1 VRQSRFTGKSPAL
14 AATPDFETGSNRPSD
29 LAPGSHA
36 AMRLK
41 DLAEHLGLSQ
51 TTVSRALNG
60 YPEVNEATRR
70 RVSEAADQLGYRPN
84 ASALRLATGRSGAIG
99 LVLRGADELGP
110 HMSEFLSGVGS
121 HMASQEIDVLV
132 TTVAS
137 QQEELSAYR
146 RLAASQ
152 KVDAVILHSPTT
164 RDERAELL
172 LELKIPFVLH
182 GRTEIGQPVAWLDID
197 NTGALERAT
206 NHLLDL
212 GHRQIALLNG
222 LKGQTFAEHR
232 ELGYLAALSARG
244 VSVDRSLMANG
255 VFTDEAAF
263 RTAQAMLERRPAPT
277 AFLAG
282 SMMTA
287 LGVFR
292 AIRQA
297 GLQLGTDVSM
307 IAHDDVFPYL
317 NADNMYPTMSTTR
330 SSIRQ
335 AGARIAD
342 LITQVLAGKPMDEVH
357 ELWPVELV
365 LRESSARA
373 PDREPSTINA

>member
-1 VRQSRFTGKSPAL
+1 
-14 AATPDFETGSNRPSD
+14 
-29 LAPGSHA
+29 
-36 AMRLK
+36 MRLK

-60 YPEVNEATRR
+60 YPEVNETTRL
-70 RVSEAADQLGYRPN
+70 RVAETAARLGYRPN

-110 HMSEFLSGVGS
+110 HMSEFMGGMSGRMS
-121 HMASQEIDVLV
+121 AEEIDILLI
-132 TTVAS
+132 TVDTLQDEMA
-137 QQEELSAYR
+137 AYQ

-152 KVDAVILHSPTT
+152 KVDAIVLQSPTLN
-164 RDERAELL
+164 DVRAELL
-172 LELKIPFVLH
+172 LDLKIPFVLH
-182 GRTEIGQPVAWLDID
+182 GRTNIGRPVAWMDID
-197 NTGALERAT
+197 NTGAVERAT
-206 NHLLDL
+206 SHLLDL
-212 GHRQIALLNG
+212 GHRRIALLNG
-222 LKGQTFAEHR
+222 IKGRTFAEHR
-232 ELGYLAALSARG
+232 EIGYLAALSARG
-244 VSVDRSLMANG
+244 VAFDPALMSNS

-263 RTAQAMLERRPAPT
+263 RLAQAMLELRPRPT

-287 LGVFR
+287 LGTFR

-297 GLQLGTDVSM
+297 GLLLGRDVSM

-317 NADNMYPTMSTTR
+317 NADNMYPSMSTTR

-335 AGARIAD
+335 AGIRIAE
-342 LITQVLAGKPMDEVH
+342 LLLQILGGKPVDQIH

-365 LRESSARA
+365 LRESSGPA
-373 PDREPSTINA
+373 PQS

>member
-1 VRQSRFTGKSPAL
+1 
-14 AATPDFETGSNRPSD
+14 
-29 LAPGSHA
+29 
-36 AMRLK
+36 MRLK

-60 YPEVNEATRR
+60 YPEVKEATRL
-70 RVSEAADQLGYRPN
+70 RVSEAALELGYRPN
-84 ASALRLATGRSGAIG
+84 ASALRLATGRAGAVG
-99 LVLRGADELGP
+99 MVLRGADELGP
-110 HMSEFLSGVGS
+110 HMSEFLSGLGGR
-121 HMASQEIDVLV
+121 MATQDIDIVV

-137 QQEELSAYR
+137 QQEELAAYR

-152 KVDAVILHSPTT
+152 RVDAMILHSPTLN
-164 RDERAELL
+164 DERAELL
-172 LELKIPFVLH
+172 MDLKIPFVLH
-182 GRTEIGQPVAWLDID
+182 GRTNSTRPVAWLDID
-197 NTGALERAT
+197 NTGSLERAT
-206 NHLLDL
+206 SHLLDL
-212 GHRQIALLNG
+212 GHRRIALLNG
-222 LKGQTFAEHR
+222 VKGRTFAEHR
-232 ELGYLAALSARG
+232 ELGYMAALSARG
-244 VSVDRSLMANG
+244 VPFDPALMGNSA
-255 VFTDEAAF
+255 FTDEVAF
-263 RTAQAMLERRPAPT
+263 RTAQSMLELRPRPT

-297 GLQLGTDVSM
+297 GMTLGTDVSM

-335 AGARIAD
+335 AGSRIAE
-342 LITQVLAGKPMDEVH
+342 LLLQLLGGKPVSEIH

-365 LRESSARA
+365 LRESSGPA
-373 PDREPSTINA
+373 PLF

>member
-1 VRQSRFTGKSPAL
+1 
-14 AATPDFETGSNRPSD
+14 
-29 LAPGSHA
+29 
-36 AMRLK
+36 MRLK
-41 DLAEHLGLSQ
+41 ELAKHLGLSQ

-60 YPEVNEATRR
+60 YPEVNEATRH
-70 RVSEAADQLGYRPN
+70 RVSEAAARLGYRPN
-84 ASALRLATGRSGAIG
+84 ASALRLATGRAGAVG
-99 LVLRGADELGP
+99 MVLRGSEEFGP
-110 HMSEFLSGVGS
+110 HTSEFLGGLGGR
-121 HMASQEIDVLV
+121 MADEEIDLLV

-137 QQEELSAYR
+137 QHDEMAAYR

-152 KVDAVILHSPTT
+152 KVDAVVLHSPTQH
-164 RDERAELL
+164 DERAQLL
-172 LELKIPFVLH
+172 LDLGIPFVLH

-197 NTGALERAT
+197 NEGALERAT

-212 GHRQIALLNG
+212 GHRRIALLNG
-222 LKGQTFAEHR
+222 LKGRTFVEHR
-232 ELGYLAALSARG
+232 ERGYRRALAARG
-244 VSVDRSLMANG
+244 MGFDKTLVGNS
-255 VFTDEAAF
+255 VFTDEVAF
-263 RTAQAMLERRPAPT
+263 RLAQSMLELRPRPT

-297 GLQLGTDVSM
+297 GLQLGEDISM

-330 SSIRQ
+330 SSMRL
-335 AGARIAD
+335 AGARIAE
-342 LITQVLAGKPMDEVH
+342 LIGQILAGKPAEQIH

-365 LRESSARA
+365 LRESSGPA
-373 PDREPSTINA
+373 PTR

>member
-1 VRQSRFTGKSPAL
+1 
-14 AATPDFETGSNRPSD
+14 
-29 LAPGSHA
+29 
-36 AMRLK
+36 MRLK

-70 RVSEAADQLGYRPN
+70 RVADAADRLGYRPN
-84 ASALRLATGRSGAIG
+84 ASALRLATGRAGAIG

-110 HMSEFLSGVGS
+110 HMSEFLSGLGGA
-121 HMASQEIDVLV
+121 MASREIDMLV
-132 TTVAS
+132 TTVATH
-137 QQEELSAYR
+137 QEELAAYR

-152 KVDAVILHSPTT
+152 KVDAVILHSPTI

-172 LELKIPFVLH
+172 MQLNIPFVLH
-182 GRTEIGQPVAWLDID
+182 GRTEIGHPLAWLDID
-197 NTGALERAT
+197 NKGALERAT
-206 NHLLDL
+206 SHLLDL
-212 GHRQIALLNG
+212 GHRRIALLNG
-222 LKGQTFAEHR
+222 VKGRTFAEHR
-232 ELGYLAALSARG
+232 EIGYRAALSARG
-244 VSVDRSLMANG
+244 IKVDPALVGNTA
-255 VFTDEAAF
+255 FTDEIAF
-263 RTAQAMLERRPAPT
+263 RRAQAMLELRPRPT

-297 GLQLGTDVSM
+297 GLQLGTDISM

-317 NADNMYPTMSTTR
+317 NADNMYPSMSTTR

-335 AGARIAD
+335 AGVRIAE
-342 LITQVLAGKPMDEVH
+342 LIAQVLAGKPLVDVH

-365 LRESSARA
+365 LRESSGPAPRA
-373 PDREPSTINA
+373 

>member
-1 VRQSRFTGKSPAL
+1 
-14 AATPDFETGSNRPSD
+14 
-29 LAPGSHA
+29 
-36 AMRLK
+36 MRLK

-70 RVSEAADQLGYRPN
+70 RVSNAADQLGYRPN
-84 ASALRLATGRSGAIG
+84 ASALRLATGRAGAIG

-121 HMASQEIDVLV
+121 HMASREIDMLV
-132 TTVAS
+132 TTVGS
-137 QQEELSAYR
+137 QQEEIAAYR

-152 KVDAVILHSPTT
+152 KVDAVILHSPTM
-164 RDERAELL
+164 RDARAELL
-172 LELKIPFVLH
+172 AELGIPFVLH
-182 GRTEIGQPVAWLDID
+182 GRTDIGQPVAWLDID
-197 NTGALERAT
+197 NAGALERAT
-206 NHLLDL
+206 THLLDL
-212 GHRQIALLNG
+212 GHRRIAMFNG

-232 ELGYLAALSARG
+232 ELGYLAALAARG
-244 VSVDRSLMANG
+244 VSPDRTLMANG

-263 RTAQAMLERRPAPT
+263 RTTQAMLERRPYPT

-297 GLQLGTDVSM
+297 GFELGKDVSM

-317 NADNMYPTMSTTR
+317 NADNMYPSMSTTR

-335 AGARIAD
+335 AGMRIAE
-342 LITQVLAGKPMDEVH
+342 LILQMLGGKPAAEIH

-365 LRESSARA
+365 LRESSA
-373 PDREPSTINA
+373 PHVETP

>member
-1 VRQSRFTGKSPAL
+1 
-14 AATPDFETGSNRPSD
+14 
-29 LAPGSHA
+29 
-36 AMRLK
+36 MRLK

-60 YPEVNEATRR
+60 YPEVNESTRQ
-70 RVSEAADQLGYRPN
+70 RVADAADRLGYRPN
-84 ASALRLATGRSGAIG
+84 ASALRLATGRAGAIG

-110 HMSEFLSGVGS
+110 HMSEFLSGVGG
-121 HMASQEIDVLV
+121 HMASREIDMLV
-132 TTVAS
+132 TTVSTEA
-137 QQEELSAYR
+137 EELAAYR

-152 KVDAVILHSPTT
+152 KVDAFILHSPTT
-164 RDERAELL
+164 SDARAELM
-172 LELKIPFVLH
+172 LELGMPFVLH
-182 GRTEIGQPVAWLDID
+182 GRTDIGHPVAWLDID

-206 NHLLDL
+206 THLLDL
-212 GHRQIALLNG
+212 GHRRIALLNG

-232 ELGYLAALSARG
+232 ELGYLAALSSRG
-244 VSVDRSLMANG
+244 VAADRAFMANA

-263 RTAQAMLERRPAPT
+263 RTAQAMLERSPHPT

-297 GLQLGTDVSM
+297 GLELGKDVSM

-330 SSIRQ
+330 SPIRQ
-335 AGARIAD
+335 AGARIAE
-342 LITQVLAGKPMDEVH
+342 LITQVLAGKPMADVH

-365 LRESSARA
+365 LRESSGRVA
-373 PDREPSTINA
+373 E

>member
-1 VRQSRFTGKSPAL
+1 MWRLPYWQDCAS
-14 AATPDFETGSNRPSD
+14 
-29 LAPGSHA
+29 LAPPLIRFGSGRKRPDTWVTGE
-36 AMRLK
+36 MRLK

-60 YPEVNEATRR
+60 YPEVKEATRR
-70 RVSEAADQLGYRPN
+70 RVADAATALGYRPN
-84 ASALRLATGRSGAIG
+84 ASALRLATGRAGAVG

-121 HMASQEIDVLV
+121 YMASQEIDMLV

-137 QQEELSAYR
+137 HQEELAAYR

-152 KVDAVILHSPTT
+152 KVDAVILHSPTI

-172 LELKIPFVLH
+172 TSLNIPFILH
-182 GRTEIGQPVAWLDID
+182 GRTEIGRPLAWLDID
-197 NTGALERAT
+197 NTKALERAT
-206 NHLLDL
+206 SHLLDL
-212 GHRQIALLNG
+212 GHQRIALLNG
-222 LKGQTFAEHR
+222 VRGRTFAEHR
-232 ELGYLAALSARG
+232 EAGYRAALAERG
-244 VSVDRSLMANG
+244 IKADPALIGNSP
-255 VFTDEAAF
+255 FTDEIAF
-263 RTAQAMLERRPAPT
+263 RLAQSMLELHPRPT

-297 GLQLGTDVSM
+297 GLELGTDVSM

-335 AGARIAD
+335 AGMRIAE
-342 LITQVLAGKPMDEVH
+342 LITQVLAGKPAGNVQ

-365 LRESSARA
+365 LRQSSGPA
-373 PDREPSTINA
+373 PVRR

>member
-1 VRQSRFTGKSPAL
+1 
-14 AATPDFETGSNRPSD
+14 
-29 LAPGSHA
+29 
-36 AMRLK
+36 MRLK

-60 YPEVNEATRR
+60 YPEVKEATRL
-70 RVSEAADQLGYRPN
+70 RVSEAAAELGYRPN
-84 ASALRLATGRSGAIG
+84 ASALRLATGRAGAVG

-110 HMSEFLSGVGS
+110 HMSEFLSGLGAR
-121 HMASQEIDVLV
+121 MATQDIDIVV

-137 QQEELSAYR
+137 HQEELAAYR

-152 KVDAVILHSPTT
+152 RVDAMILHSPTLN
-164 RDERAELL
+164 DERAELL
-172 LELKIPFVLH
+172 MDLKIPFVLH
-182 GRTEIGQPVAWLDID
+182 GRTNVAKPVAWLDID

-206 NHLLDL
+206 SHLLDL
-212 GHRQIALLNG
+212 GHRRIALLNG
-222 LKGQTFAEHR
+222 LKGRTFSEHR
-232 ELGYLAALSARG
+232 ELGYMAALSARG
-244 VSVDRSLMANG
+244 VSYDPALVGNSA
-255 VFTDEAAF
+255 FTDEVAF
-263 RTAQAMLERRPAPT
+263 RMAQSMLELRPRPT

-297 GLQLGTDVSM
+297 GMSLGVDVSM

-335 AGARIAD
+335 AGSRIAE
-342 LITQVLAGKPMDEVH
+342 LLLQLLGGKPAADIH

-365 LRESSARA
+365 LRESSGPA
-373 PDREPSTINA
+373 PLF